1 MEFQEKV
8 IKSIFFKK
16 GDSKPKGKKKPEQNI
31 HLVEEKELVETLFN
45 CGLAKYEEASNIAP
59 ILMPILLEKLQQLRE
74 SIERDLAQ
82 QKGVI
87 NANFLKY
94 RSVRT
99 IVRTPESM
107 AMLVARI
114 QKEKVKTNEPW
125 RDVNFGPCESDPT
138 GEYSLYYYDKV
149 LPKNWPALDT
159 LQWVPVSSG
168 NLMKQQNYSTH
179 TKRSHLVNLMEI
191 LDVFNI
197 RSPTKIHTP
206 FTLLEGILNIII
218 DSEPPF
224 LCNFFVA
231 EQAPRYVLVDQYLPF
246 IEGTLFGCQG
256 RYAFVEKAYA
266 KLRYCYKGI
275 LGIGVQQLLL

>member
-1 MEFQEKV
+1 
-8 IKSIFFKK
+8 
-16 GDSKPKGKKKPEQNI
+16 
-31 HLVEEKELVETLFN
+31 
-45 CGLAKYEEASNIAP
+45 
-59 ILMPILLEKLQQLRE
+59 
-74 SIERDLAQ
+74 
-82 QKGVI
+82 
-87 NANFLKY
+87 
-94 RSVRT
+94 
-99 IVRTPESM
+99 
-107 AMLVARI
+107 
-114 QKEKVKTNEPW
+114 
-125 RDVNFGPCESDPT
+125 
-138 GEYSLYYYDKV
+138 
-149 LPKNWPALDT
+149 
-159 LQWVPVSSG
+159 
-168 NLMKQQNYSTH
+168 
-179 TKRSHLVNLMEI
+179 MEI